1 MKSLKKLFQGEV
13 FSYLFFGVL
22 TTLIFIMAKMLSYKL
37 FKSGLISEIVAQALA
52 IIFAFLTNKFFVF
65 KASQQKKTHV
75 EFFEF
80 LSTRL
85 LLTFLASLVNW
96 YFIDKNPDLLG
107 KIFATNKE
115 ETVLLLTIALQVFTI
130 VSNYLFSKF
139 LIFRQ
144 K

>member
-22 TTLIFIMAKMLSYKL
+22 TTLIFIMAKMLAYKL
-37 FKSGLISEIVAQALA
+37 LKSGLMSEIIAQALA

-65 KASQQKKTHV
+65 KTSQKKKTYV

-80 LSTRL
+80 LATRL
-85 LLTFLASLVNW
+85 LLTFLASLANW
-96 YFIDKNPDLLG
+96 YFIDQNPHLLG

-115 ETVLLLTIALQVFTI
+115 ATVLLLTIILQVFTI

-139 LIFRQ
+139 LIF
-144 K
+144 KKK